1 MYIYIHIYTMHRET
15 VGPSTVDLEARVMKQ
30 QKLSI
35 QGAKFETGPFYRRT
49 RSTCGKAKN

>member
-1 MYIYIHIYTMHRET
+1 MYIRIYSMHRET

-30 QKLSI
+30 QKLSF